1 MEEQGNMNIKDLKND
16 EKAVFSLRSLYK
28 SYGYMRYKMKKFEE
42 YDLYAGNK
50 DFLVSD
56 NVITFTDRDGKLMA
70 LKPDVTLSIIKNCKD
85 EPHYLKKVYYNE
97 NVYRVSK
104 GTNSFKELMQIGLE
118 CMGNVDEYTVFEVLM
133 LAAKSLETIS
143 PDYVLDI
150 SHLGII
156 SDIITY
162 LDISSAAGKKV
173 LRLLGE
179 KNYHEISELLLAEGV
194 SAEKT
199 ALLKALTTTYGEP
212 SDVLPKLNSL
222 MPHGKLSKSAVQLT
236 NIVNLLDKNGFGD
249 KIRIN
254 FSVINN
260 MNYYNG
266 IVFNGFINGISE
278 SVLSGGQYDN
288 LMKKMR
294 KKSRAIG
301 FAVYLDS
308 LERLGGESGYD
319 VDVFVLYN
327 KKTESE
333 KIINAV
339 SELTQAGL
347 NVTAGVAVPSKI
359 KYKKLCE
366 ITEKGVV
373 TVENNA

>member
-1 MEEQGNMNIKDLKND
+1 MNIKDLKND

-162 LDISSAAGKKV
+162 LDISSSAEKKV

-179 KNYHEISELLLAEGV
+179 KNYHEISDLLLAEGV

-249 KIRIN
+249 KIRID

-359 KYKKLCE
+359 KYKKLYE

>member
-1 MEEQGNMNIKDLKND
+1 MNIKDLKNE
-16 EKAVFSLRSLYK
+16 EKAVFSLRLLYK
-28 SYGYMRYKMKKFEE
+28 SYGYLRYKMKKFEE

-56 NVITFTDRDGKLMA
+56 NVITFTDTNGKLMA

-143 PDYVLDI
+143 HDYVLDI

-156 SDIITY
+156 SDIISY
-162 LDISSAAGKKV
+162 LDISSSAEKKI

-179 KNYHEISELLLAEGV
+179 KNYHEISDLLESEGV
-194 SAEKT
+194 SSEKT
-199 ALLKALTTTYGEP
+199 TLLKALTTTYGKP
-212 SDVLPKLNSL
+212 SDVLPKLKSL
-222 MPHGKLSKSAVQLT
+222 MPHSKLSKSALELT
-236 NIVNLLDKNGFGD
+236 NIVSLLDKNGFGD
-249 KIRIN
+249 KIRID

-327 KKTESE
+327 KNTESE

-347 NVTAGVAVPSKI
+347 NVMAGRAVPSKI